1 MTQVTYKRTKAT
13 TYWSPPMV
21 GMLCLNVDGAYVS
34 SLQHGG
40 RGGVLHNEKGEFI
53 AGFAYK
59 VPNVS
64 SAYHTELL
72 AIKSGL
78 EIIQALGLSNI
89 ALMSDCLEAVKAVTE
104 EDQDLSS
111 LGTIVEDIKGLL
123 GELQSIGVH
132 HTYRTANH
140 VAHRLACLGFDSNIH
155 MEWFFQAPE
164 SVLDALQ
171 YDCSHMNH

>member
-1 MTQVTYKRTKAT
+1 
-13 TYWSPPMV
+13 MV

-40 RGGVLHNEKGEFI
+40 IGDVLRNVKGEFI
-53 AGFAYK
+53 TGFAYR

-64 SAYHTELL
+64 SAYHIELF

-140 VAHRLACLGFDSNIH
+140 VAHRLAGLGFDSDIH

-171 YDCSHMNH
+171 YDCNRMNH

>member
-1 MTQVTYKRTKAT
+1 
-13 TYWSPPMV
+13 MV

-40 RGGVLHNEKGEFI
+40 IGGILRNEKGEFI
-53 AGFAYK
+53 AGFAYR

-78 EIIQALGLSNI
+78 EIIQ
-89 ALMSDCLEAVKAVTE
+89 
-104 EDQDLSS
+104 DQDLSS

-140 VAHRLACLGFDSNIH
+140 IAHRLAGLGFDSDIH

-164 SVLDALQ
+164 SVMDALQ
-171 YDCSHMNH
+171 YDCNRMNH